1 MFGNLVIYQLPLT
14 VTHLHTAQGK
24 FIQRRPPTKS
34 FLRATGPKSVHAER
48 TLHFIPP
55 GDYEAMKAARKAV
68 ARENWRQELGLVA
81 VRSPRSGGGKSS
93 LVVRSLDFEVKDAS
107 RFVF

>member
-1 MFGNLVIYQLPLT
+1 
-14 VTHLHTAQGK
+14 
-24 FIQRRPPTKS
+24 
-34 FLRATGPKSVHAER
+34 
-48 TLHFIPP
+48 
-55 GDYEAMKAARKAV
+55 MKAARKAV

-81 VRSPRSGGGKSS
+81 VRSPRAGGGKSS

>member
-1 MFGNLVIYQLPLT
+1 LIHQLPLT

-48 TLHFIPP
+48 TLYFIPP

-81 VRSPRSGGGKSS
+81 VRSPRAGGEKSS